1 MTNLPEQLRAWA
13 PLVSS
18 GYEVPVA
25 GQVMMDAAR
34 ALEEAESVKE
44 HFRKCLSYL
53 KAYDFLG
60 RDPGGYLYQMLVDG
74 ERLMK

>member
-18 GYEVPVA
+18 GYEVPAA

-34 ALEEAESVKE
+34 ELERSETVNE
-44 HFRKCLSYL
+44 HYKQCLSYL
-53 KAYDFLG
+53 VAYDFLD
-60 RDPGGYLYQMLVDG
+60 RDPGGYLRQMLIDG
-74 ERLMK
+74 ERLTK